1 MKLKQYYASFKL
13 QPAITYTRVFSNV
26 FLIHYNSGLIKRWKT
41 LLQAG
46 GGRGMR
52 GSDCHRRNP
61 KRKCKIGRQKFSL

>member
-46 GGRGMR
+46 GGRG
-52 GSDCHRRNP
+52 GA
-61 KRKCKIGRQKFSL
+61 GE